1 MMVKLSK
8 SSPIP
13 AQAEFQQKTF
23 RTCRGDFI
31 LAHYRGWWQI
41 TKGVQPYP
49 TLRCYKV
56 YKLHKCL
63 NIE

>member
-13 AQAEFQQKTF
+13 AQSEFQQKNF
-23 RTCRGDFI
+23 PHI
-31 LAHYRGWWQI
+31 YRGFHTRALPRVVADDQ
-41 TKGVQPYP
+41 GLD
-49 TLRCYKV
+49 LRCYKV